1 MEEYFEKIAAVAGD
15 IDDTVEDEEG
25 AVCRLPYIVRQRQDP
40 MHFYDDGEIV
50 QKLRMSK
57 RTVAYVLML
66 IEDQTWPESD
76 LNAAI
81 SPTLQVLLTL
91 GRSGHVPP
99 RRGGPFRETNLCWVL
114 KMPEKLKWAPSIDP
128 RGSCSLGE
136 GPL

>member
-1 MEEYFEKIAAVAGD
+1 
-15 IDDTVEDEEG
+15 
-25 AVCRLPYIVRQRQDP
+25 
-40 MHFYDDGEIV
+40 MHFYDDGEFV

-66 IEDQTWPESD
+66 IEDQIWPESD

-99 RRGGPFRETNLCWVL
+99 GEVGLL
-114 KMPEKLKWAPSIDP
+114 KKLTCVGFLK
-128 RGSCSLGE
+128 CSKSLS
-136 GPL
+136 GPLL